1 MIYTIYFAAWA
12 ASADFKAY
20 SPYLIF
26 TTTVL
31 LKEAIKIAEA
41 LKVAEP
47 KHSFAIGVAE
57 EHGWYWKEEEG
68 RVDLGLDVA

>member
-1 MIYTIYFAAWA
+1 MIYTIYLAAWA
-12 ASADFKAY
+12 ANLESKAY
-20 SPYLIF
+20 SAYLKF

-31 LKEAIKIAEA
+31 LRDAIRVAEA
-41 LKVAEP
+41 LKAAEP
-47 KHSFAIGVAE
+47 NHSFAIGVQE